1 MNKKLGIEISSD
13 LDYEK
18 MVVNITQEGRTL
30 AILNSERG
38 KDEVEIEILSRDEDR
53 ILWKLEFD
61 EFVETLNLALK
72 KLKSINEEDS
82 RDTHVLH

>member
-38 KDEVEIEILSRDEDR
+38 KDEVEIEILNRDEDR
-53 ILWKLEFD
+53 IMWKLEFD

-72 KLKSINEEDS
+72 KLKSINDEAA
-82 RDTHVLH
+82 RRC

>member
-30 AILNSERG
+30 AILNCEKG
-38 KDEVEIEILSRDEDR
+38 KDEVEIEILSRYEDR
-53 ILWKLEFD
+53 ILWKLEFN

-72 KLKSINEEDS
+72 TLKTINEEDT
-82 RDTHVLH
+82 RDTPVLH